1 MLSAKIKAFV
11 RSSAW
16 LFAWQSTQ
24 SALKTVSFE
33 KAKPAKRQ
41 NPPRVWQSGKN
52 AGSHAHN
59 ATLGVIF
66 ASCRFYCFSLAINR
80 MHVPKTLPL
89 LFFFL
94 FSFAAYAGGG
104 IRGSIKN
111 AKGEPLP
118 FASIMVKNA
127 PNGTMA
133 NEDGKYEIALPP
145 GTYEVVF
152 QYLGHKTLTQ
162 RVETGTEYVTLDVV
176 LEEQAITLSEVKVSG
191 DGEDPAYTIMRK
203 AISMARLHL
212 LEVDAYT
219 ARTYVKGSGK
229 VKEVSGII
237 KWAAGKKIEKET
249 GLKIGQTYVLESI
262 NDISFRQ
269 PNTVKEK
276 IVSNRDN
283 FPAQLKA
290 NGGAIISFA
299 NINFYKSKAFGGLVS
314 PLSTSAFAYYRFKY
328 EGFFNDRGV
337 QVNKIRVVPKAKS
350 EYVFD
355 GIINIMDGSWAI
367 HSLDLNFGDN
377 NGKYHIKQLYSPFK
391 DVWMPVYYEFNGD
404 FNAFG
409 VEAGARYVT
418 NVRNYNVTVNP
429 KYHQQPVVVDEKIDR
444 AEAAALQ
451 SKKID
456 AAQALAQQQLTRKQL
471 KKTLRR
477 LEKEEVKAKKAGGED
492 VSVANDYSIEI
503 DTLAAKRSNDF
514 WNAER
519 QVPLTEIEVKGYAQ
533 ADSTSK
539 TEAEK
544 IKKDSLRNL
553 PNFKIKHLF
562 FGHTYSYG
570 KRDRIYGAPRRLTLT
585 MPLSGGNLL
594 GNFYNSVEGYYLNAG
609 LKYARYNQTESRL
622 ELNSDFRYSF
632 ARQQLNGIVGFDY
645 RFGKLE
651 NLLGVSAG
659 RFVQQIN
666 GQNPI
671 SPFMNTFYS
680 LLLEENY
687 MKLYER
693 SFVQLRANK
702 FFNEQFR
709 LLSNLEFAQRNPL
722 ANNHFAP
729 WIDNK
734 EKVYSSNNPVNIE
747 LPDTQFSTHNTLLLN
762 LELQVRPFAKAG
774 KFNGRTYTINRN
786 KPAFFVRGKAGLLA
800 ESRFSQAEIAYDQTW
815 ELQKLGDLH
824 VNAKFGGFFN
834 RPQYF
839 IDYKHFNGNQTIF
852 SLGSFESFRNL
863 DYYTFSTARNYLE
876 IHANND
882 FQRFLL
888 TRIVPLRLAGLKEN
902 VFANYFNAFG
912 QRGRYLEVGYGLT
925 GGTTTLGLGLEV
937 IGSFFN
943 ERYRG
948 TVLRVRIPF

>member
-1 MLSAKIKAFV
+1 MNAS
-11 RSSAW
+11 
-16 LFAWQSTQ
+16 
-24 SALKTVSFE
+24 KTPLVFC
-33 KAKPAKRQ
+33 
-41 NPPRVWQSGKN
+41 
-52 AGSHAHN
+52 
-59 ATLGVIF
+59 L
-66 ASCRFYCFSLAINR
+66 
-80 MHVPKTLPL
+80 L
-89 LFFFL
+89 LFH
-94 FSFAAYAGGG
+94 FAAQASGGLRG
-104 IRGSIKN
+104 NIRN
-111 AKGEPLP
+111 TKGEPLS
-118 FASIMVKNA
+118 FASVMVKSTA
-127 PNGTMA
+127 DGTIA

-152 QYLGHKTLTQ
+152 QYLGHKTQTQ
-162 RVETGTEYVTLDVV
+162 RVEVATEYATLDVT
-176 LEEQAITLSEVKVSG
+176 LEEQAITLSEVQVSG
-191 DGEDPAYTIMRK
+191 SGEDPAYTIMRK
-203 AISMARLHL
+203 AIAMSRFHL
-212 LEVDAYT
+212 LEVDSYT

-229 VKEVSGII
+229 VKEVSGIL

-283 FPAQLKA
+283 FPAQLRA

-299 NINFYKSKAFGGLVS
+299 NINFYKPKAFGGLIS
-314 PLSTSAFAYYRFKY
+314 PLSASAFSYYRFKY
-328 EGFFNDRGV
+328 EGFFTDRGV
-337 QVNKIRVVPKAKS
+337 QVNKIRLIPRAKS
-350 EYVFD
+350 EYVFE
-355 GIINIMDGSWAI
+355 GTINIMDGSWAI
-367 HSLDLNFGDN
+367 HSLDLGFGDN

-404 FNAFG
+404 FDAFG
-409 VEAGARYVT
+409 VQAGARYVT
-418 NVRNYNVTVNP
+418 NVRNYQVAINP
-429 KYHQQPVVVDEKIDR
+429 KYHQQPVVVDEKTEK

-451 SKKID
+451 SKKPD

-477 LEKEEVKAKKAGGED
+477 LEKEEMKTKKANDED
-492 VSVANDYSIEI
+492 VSVINDYSIEI
-503 DTLAAKRSNDF
+503 DTLAAKRTNDF
-514 WNAER
+514 WNNER
-519 QVPLTEIEVKGYAQ
+519 QVPLTETELVGYAQ
-533 ADSTSK
+533 ADSIGK
-539 TEAEK
+539 KDAEK

-553 PNFKIKHLF
+553 PTFKIKHLLS
-562 FGHTYSYG
+562 GHTYNYG
-570 KRDRIYGAPRRLTLT
+570 KRDRIYGSPHRLTLT
-585 MPLSGGNLL
+585 MPLSGENLP

-609 LKYARYNQTESRL
+609 LKYARHNQLESRL
-622 ELNSDFRYSF
+622 ELHSNFRYSF
-632 ARQQLNGIVGFDY
+632 ARQRLNGVAGFDY

-651 NLLGVSAG
+651 NLVGVSAG
-659 RFVQQIN
+659 RFVQQFN

-687 MKLYER
+687 MKLYEK

-702 FFNEQFR
+702 FFNERFR
-709 LLSNLEFAQRNPL
+709 LLTNLEFARRNQL
-722 ANNHFAP
+722 ANNHFTP
-729 WIDNK
+729 WINNR
-734 EKVYSSNNPVNIE
+734 ERIYSSNDPVSLE
-747 LPDTQFSTHNTLLLN
+747 LPDTRFGSHNTLLLN

-774 KFNGRTYTINRN
+774 KFNGRKYTINRN

-800 ESRFSQAEIAYDQTW
+800 ESRFSQAEAVYDQTW

-852 SLGSFESFRNL
+852 SPGGFESFRNL

-888 TRIVPLRLAGLKEN
+888 TRIVPLRLAGFKEN
-902 VFANYFNAFG
+902 VFVNYFNAIG
-912 QRGRYLEVGYGLT
+912 QGSRYTEVGYGLT
-925 GGTTTLGLGLEV
+925 GGTTTLGLGVEV
-937 IGSFFN
+937 VGSFFN
-943 ERYRG
+943 GQYG
-948 TVLRVRIPF
+948 STVLRVRVPF